1 MLISLFFFFFGG
13 GGVAPERASTVT
25 EMCQIKDG
33 ELPAMVKKRAVKI
46 ASISSDL
53 IFQNE
58 LSNMYQFFFIV
69 FQSYLNN
76 KLLLRISDRTAG
88 D

>member
-1 MLISLFFFFFGG
+1 
-13 GGVAPERASTVT
+13 
-25 EMCQIKDG
+25 MCQIKDG

-69 FQSYLNN
+69 FQSYLHN

-88 D
+88 DCNRLKIQQDILRRLSHLNMKF